1 MKLAFI
7 RNLQIDFI
15 WKNHKNFYG
24 FNYIKPDLKKV
35 LLSKKTATQTR
46 KKNNGIKRKQ
56 AE

>member
-1 MKLAFI
+1 MKLAFV

-35 LLSKKTATQTR
+35 LLSKKSPTKLE
-46 KKNNGIKRKQ
+46 KKQWN
-56 AE
+56 